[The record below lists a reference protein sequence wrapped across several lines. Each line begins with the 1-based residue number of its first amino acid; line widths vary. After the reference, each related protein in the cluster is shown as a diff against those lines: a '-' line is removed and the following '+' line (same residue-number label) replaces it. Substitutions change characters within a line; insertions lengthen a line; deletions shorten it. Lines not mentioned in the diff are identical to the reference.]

1 MSFNFPDRVLGQV
14 FADFGNDPFLDI
26 GVEGVPQIGERARRR
41 DDDQRCDAAL
51 AHHFLQSRRH
61 PLDEAVLFQSMPV
74 GLFNT
79 AAAVRSRVRKTDYGP
94 VGSLLVGRRVL
105 LGEDALGL
113 QVGEFLI
120 AGIAQEE
127 SFAAVT
133 DEDEGVM
140 RYCELVHIQLPSES
154 NAPRM
159 AAAMS
164 LTLQRQGCEV
174 QRAAILRGARGPPYG
189 LLRGR
194 RFGLRLG
201 FLS

>member
-1 MSFNFPDRVLGQV
+1 MPCPEPRWRLLRARERGEFISYSEWELASTKKMSFNFPDRVLGQV

-41 DDDQRCDAAL
+41 DDDQRGDAAL

-79 AAAVRSRVRKTDYGP
+79 AAAMRSRVRKTDYGP

-140 RYCELVHIQLPSES
+140 RYCELVHIQLPNES

-159 AAAMS
+159 AAP
-164 LTLQRQGCEV
+164 CH
-174 QRAAILRGARGPPYG
+174 
-189 LLRGR
+189 
-194 RFGLRLG
+194 
-201 FLS
+201 